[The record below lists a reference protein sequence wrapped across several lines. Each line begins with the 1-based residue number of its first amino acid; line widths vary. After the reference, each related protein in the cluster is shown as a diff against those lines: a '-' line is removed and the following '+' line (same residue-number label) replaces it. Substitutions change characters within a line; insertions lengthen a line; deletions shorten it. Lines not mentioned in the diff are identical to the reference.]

1 MAEQFKK
8 VYIPATEFVRA
19 WEKEVYEL
27 TNLDYFIYLLMNSV
41 ADILEHDFFP
51 NQHNV
56 NEEFLLDKDEITS
69 LSFLIGDSVQLFF
82 EKNCF
87 GVCPLNCPIQLNKK
101 ISTDELLSM
110 GRLPEN
116 LQLGTRS
123 CSNKED
129 CLKYDLLNFV
139 LIDAI
144 IDFYHF
150 DLRLTA
156 DEGDAFLQDLIHF
169 INNHIINLIKNEGHN
184 FLLYPQE
191 NASALFEN
199 LLSSEDNEWNEF
211 DPWDE
216 SDFDPDEP
224 DELWKLPSA
233 DLFTAI
239 EEFKA
244 LQNTANL
251 QSLTTLEL
259 FGKFITAYIGA
270 LSVEDLTRDDLE
282 EFLSVVL
289 PTELASEDGIDFT
302 KEMQTFKSFLNFVD
316 YQYETNLVRTFEELN
331 SDDTLKDLL
340 RTFAITQKFHKMHS
354 YVEFQIS
361 PARNDPSL
369 IEGFF
374 EVTGMQGSRYFVED
388 IHLNDKYLVDL
399 SALNTDDIHAGDIF
413 NMSLVAD
420 QDGWHAAWVE
430 CVFPR
435 KSKFYL
441 L

>member
-8 VYIPATEFVRA
+8 IYIPATEFVRA

-87 GVCPLNCPIQLNKK
+87 GVCPLNCPTQLNKK
-101 ISTDELLSM
+101 ISTNEILS
-110 GRLPEN
+110 LEKLQEN
-116 LQLGTRS
+116 LQFGARS
-123 CSNKED
+123 CSSKED

-156 DEGDAFLQDLIHF
+156 DEGDTFLQDLIYF
-169 INNHIINLIKNEGHN
+169 INNHIIDLIKNEGHT
-184 FLLYPQE
+184 FLLHPQE

-199 LLSSEDNEWNEF
+199 LLSSEDSEWDEF
-211 DPWDE
+211 NPWDE
-216 SDFDPDEP
+216 GDFDPDEP
-224 DELWKLPSA
+224 DELWKLPST

-239 EEFKA
+239 EEFKS
-244 LQNTANL
+244 LQNATAL
-251 QSLTTLEL
+251 HSLTTLEL
-259 FGKFITAYIGA
+259 FGKFITAYVGA
-270 LSVEDLTRDDLE
+270 LSIEDLMRDDLE

-289 PTELASEDGIDFT
+289 PTELASEDHIDFVN
-302 KEMQTFKSFLNFVD
+302 EMQVFKSFLTFVD
-316 YQYETNLVRTFEELN
+316 YQYETNLLGALDELN
-331 SDDTLKDLL
+331 TDDTLSDLL
-340 RTFAITQKFHKMHS
+340 RTFGITQKFHEAYS

-361 PARNDPSL
+361 PKRNDPSL

-374 EVTGMQGSRYFVED
+374 EVTGMEGARYLVED
-388 IHLNDKYLVDL
+388 IHLNDKYLVDF
-399 SALNTDDIHAGDIF
+399 SDLNTDDIHAGDIF

-420 QDGWHAAWVE
+420 QKGWRTAWVE
-430 CVFPR
+430 CVFPQ